1 MPAATTPTSRRNL
14 DGYGAP
20 TIDWSRVQAVLD
32 EGVTQAP
39 DTGGPNRHTPWLAT
53 VNPDGRPHVMP
64 VGVVRSDG
72 AFYFTSGPGTRKAK
86 NIAENPEVTLTMAT
100 HPFDLVIEGTATK
113 VTDEAKVERIA
124 AAFGAEGWAP
134 TVRDGGLYHE
144 FSAPSAGPPPWYV
157 YELIPTR
164 VYALGTSEPYGA
176 TRFDF

>member
-1 MPAATTPTSRRNL
+1 MSAATTPKDRRNL

-20 TIDWSRVQAVLD
+20 IIDWSRVQATLED
-32 EGVTQAP
+32 GVTQAP
-39 DTGGPNRHTPWLAT
+39 DTGGPNRHTHWLAT

-64 VGVVRSDG
+64 LGVVRSEG
-72 AFYFTSGPGTRKAK
+72 AFYFTSGPGARKTK
-86 NIAENPEVTLTMAT
+86 NLAANPRVTLTVAT
-100 HPFDLVIEGTATK
+100 HPFDLVIEGTATR
-113 VTDEAKVERIA
+113 VTDEAKLERIA
-124 AAFGAEGWAP
+124 ATFGAGGWAP

-157 YELIPTR
+157 FEVVPET